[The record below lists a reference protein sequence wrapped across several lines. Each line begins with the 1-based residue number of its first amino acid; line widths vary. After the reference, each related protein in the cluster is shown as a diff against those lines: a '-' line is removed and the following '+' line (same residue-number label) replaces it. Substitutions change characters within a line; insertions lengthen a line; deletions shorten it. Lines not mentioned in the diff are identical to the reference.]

1 MRDKEVFMKKFDYVI
16 ASTKCVAISLMLCA
30 FLAACG
36 DDDSW
41 SPSDADNTRSSSSV
55 IPGSD
60 PESSS
65 EKAKSSSSSVVDPS
79 TVVMGVMI
87 DSRDG
92 QTYKTVTIGTQVWM
106 AENLNYETT
115 NSYCY
120 DDDPSNCS
128 KYGRLYTWAA
138 ATTACLI
145 GWHLPSD
152 DEWNTLFTAVGG
164 DSIAGK
170 MLKSAGGWNDN
181 YGTSGNGTDTY
192 AFSALPAGVR
202 IYGDWGYD
210 YEGTVAHF
218 WSSSTE
224 GGFDGVYNVLMGYGY
239 DDADLDYTD
248 KYNGYSVR
256 CVKDE

>member
-1 MRDKEVFMKKFDYVI
+1 MKRFFVI
-16 ASTKCVAISLMLCA
+16 LSVVA
-30 FLAACG
+30 FLVACG

-60 PESSS
+60 PESSNS
-65 EKAKSSSSSVVDPS
+65 EKVKSSSSSVVDPS
-79 TVVMGVMI
+79 TVVMGVMV

-92 QTYKTVTIGTQVWM
+92 QTYKTVTIGTQIWM

-138 ATTACLI
+138 ATKACPI

-164 DSIAGK
+164 D
-170 MLKSAGGWNDN
+170 
-181 YGTSGNGTDTY
+181 
-192 AFSALPAGVR
+192 
-202 IYGDWGYD
+202 
-210 YEGTVAHF
+210 
-218 WSSSTE
+218 
-224 GGFDGVYNVLMGYGY
+224 
-239 DDADLDYTD
+239 
-248 KYNGYSVR
+248 
-256 CVKDE
+256 